1 LDNIFDMSYHV
12 ITAWTLLMAN

>member
-1 LDNIFDMSYHV
+1 MSYHV